1 MSGPVFSL
9 NGEKTPWRAAVLSD
23 LLGDAGVDGARGGIA
38 VARNG
43 EVVPRALWDQT
54 RVEPDDRIEIVH
66 IVRGG

>member
-1 MSGPVFSL
+1 MSGAMFSL
-9 NGEKTPWRAAVLSD
+9 NGEKKPWRDALLTE
-23 LLGDAGVDGARGGIA
+23 LLGEAGVDGARGGVA